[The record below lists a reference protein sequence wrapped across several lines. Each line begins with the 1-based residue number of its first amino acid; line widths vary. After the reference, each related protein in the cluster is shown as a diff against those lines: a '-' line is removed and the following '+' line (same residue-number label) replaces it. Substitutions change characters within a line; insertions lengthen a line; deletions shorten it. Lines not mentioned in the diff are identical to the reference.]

1 MRKILLSTVA
11 MLTAG
16 FAATTLGPSTADA
29 ESVVTGCV
37 AANGTV
43 SRLNPS
49 RTTPLTTCPR
59 GSQRVSFQAEVP
71 GTTFLKRQVVLSE
84 PGELVLLQQL
94 PFTLVVTLLEEG
106 SCFLTLEGNP
116 LAMPF
121 QIPGP
126 TGSDII
132 EPDTVRTLLST
143 EQNDIAGNLVPQEFI
158 SVGRASL
165 LIDDAQ
171 LTGVVSD
178 TGMSC
183 RAGVVARFSRP
194 HSLRFTR

>member
-1 MRKILLSTVA
+1 MRKILLSTAAILV
-11 MLTAG
+11 AG
-16 FAATTLGPSTADA
+16 FATTTLPSSAVA

-43 SRLNPS
+43 SRLNPG
-49 RTTPLTTCPR
+49 RTTPTTACPQ

-71 GTTFLKRQVVLSE
+71 GTAFLKRQVVLSE
-84 PGELVLLQQL
+84 PGELVLLERP
-94 PFTLVVTLLEEG
+94 PFFLVVTLLEDG
-106 SCFLTLEGNP
+106 SCFVTLEGNP
-116 LAMPF
+116 EAMPF
-121 QIPGP
+121 QIPGL

-132 EPDTVRTLLST
+132 EPDIVRTLLST
-143 EQNDIAGNLVPQEFI
+143 EQNDVAGNLVPQEFI

-165 LIDDAQ
+165 LIDDVQ

-178 TGMSC
+178 TSMSC